1 MHNPIPAQSLLPAD
15 HEIRVLTTVKNG
27 IVISQQIA
35 GEDEYL
41 MSLDSFIDVLASRGE
56 IITKT
61 AHNEALYR
69 LRDQIET
76 AALYCQQA
84 EEVGS
89 LWINSLGDSPADTP
103 AAIRL
108 GVILDSVSKVLSHL
122 NEITAGE

>member
-1 MHNPIPAQSLLPAD
+1 MLTETRQPLIPAD
-15 HEIRVLTTVKNG
+15 HEIRVLTTVKGG
-27 IVISQQIA
+27 IVTSQQIVQE
-35 GEDEYL
+35 GERLIMPDAALEL
-41 MSLDSFIDVLASRGE
+41 LISRGD
-56 IITKT
+56 IVTK
-61 AHNEALYR
+61 ADHNNALYR